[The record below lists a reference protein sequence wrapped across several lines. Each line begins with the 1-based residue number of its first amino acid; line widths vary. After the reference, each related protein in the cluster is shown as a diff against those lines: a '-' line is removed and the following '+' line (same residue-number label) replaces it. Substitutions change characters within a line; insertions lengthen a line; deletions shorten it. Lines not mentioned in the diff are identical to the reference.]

1 MFLSIHFLKNGSS
14 IFHNRNFSLRNF
26 LLRYKK
32 CRSSEGE
39 LLSVS
44 LSSTICV
51 LLYIFRNISYIF
63 ANLFLYKMTQCLQ
76 KMEHFSAI
84 SLKNVSFAAVIE

>member
-26 LLRYKK
+26 SLRYKK
-32 CRSSEGE
+32 YRSSEGE

-63 ANLFLYKMTQCLQ
+63 ANHPLYKMTQCLQ
-76 KMEHFSAI
+76 KMELFSAI

>member
-14 IFHNRNFSLRNF
+14 FHNRNFSLR
-26 LLRYKK
+26 YKK
-32 CRSSEGE
+32 CRRSEGE

-63 ANLFLYKMTQCLQ
+63 ANHPLYKMTQCLQ
-76 KMEHFSAI
+76 KMEHFSAV

>member
-14 IFHNRNFSLRNF
+14 IFHNRKISLRNF
-26 LLRYKK
+26 SLRYKK
-32 CRSSEGE
+32 CRRSEGE

-63 ANLFLYKMTQCLQ
+63 ANLSLYKMTQCLQ
-76 KMEHFSAI
+76 KMEHFFLFSV
-84 SLKNVSFAAVIE
+84 KNVFFAAVIE

>member
-14 IFHNRNFSLRNF
+14 IFHNRNFSLR
-26 LLRYKK
+26 YKK
-32 CRSSEGE
+32 CRRSEGE

-76 KMEHFSAI
+76 NLELFSAV
-84 SLKNVSFAAVIE
+84 SPKNVSFAAVIE

>member
-26 LLRYKK
+26 SLRYKNVEVQK
-32 CRSSEGE
+32 VNSSRF
-39 LLSVS
+39 LLAVR
-44 LSSTICV
+44 V

-63 ANLFLYKMTQCLQ
+63 ANLSLYKMTQCLQ

>member
-1 MFLSIHFLKNGSS
+1 MFLSIHFLKNGPS

-26 LLRYKK
+26 ALRYKK

-63 ANLFLYKMTQCLQ
+63 ANLSLYKMTQCLQ

>member
-14 IFHNRNFSLRNF
+14 IFHNRNFS
-26 LLRYKK
+26 LRYKK

-63 ANLFLYKMTQCLQ
+63 ANLSLYKMTQCLQ
-76 KMEHFSAI
+76 KMEHFFLFSV
-84 SLKNVSFAAVIE
+84 KNVSFAAVIE

>member
-1 MFLSIHFLKNGSS
+1 MFLSIHFLKNGPS

-26 LLRYKK
+26 SLGYKK
-32 CRSSEGE
+32 CRRSEGE

-63 ANLFLYKMTQCLQ
+63 ANLSLYKMTQCLQ
-76 KMEHFSAI
+76 KMELFSAV
-84 SLKNVSFAAVIE
+84 SQKSVSFASIKR

>member
-1 MFLSIHFLKNGSS
+1 MFLSIHFLKNGPS

-26 LLRYKK
+26 SPRYKK

>member
-14 IFHNRNFSLRNF
+14 IFHNRNF
-26 LLRYKK
+26 RYEIFAKIQK

-63 ANLFLYKMTQCLQ
+63 ANLSLYKMTQCLQ
-76 KMEHFSAI
+76 NLELFSAI

>member
-14 IFHNRNFSLRNF
+14 IFHNRNFSLR
-26 LLRYKK
+26 YKK
-32 CRSSEGE
+32 CRRSEGE

-63 ANLFLYKMTQCLQ
+63 ANLSLYKMTQCLQ
-76 KMEHFSAI
+76 KMELFSAV
-84 SLKNVSFAAVIE
+84 STKSVSFAAVNR